1 MSTDNG
7 NSSTLGSIANSATGM
22 AQRAYGAVT
31 GDSSAQVNL
40 SLTIQNKTMI
50 Y

>member
-1 MSTDNG
+1 MSDG

-31 GDSSAQVNL
+31 GDSSTQVRFNL
-40 SLTIQNKTMI
+40 YDSNLA
-50 Y
+50 